1 MKNPLIK
8 RIPKELASDWRK
20 YLVIIIFMVVMIG
33 VISGMYVGH
42 DSMLKAIDAGREE
55 LIIEDG
61 SFELSKEASP
71 TLVAAIESGERAD
84 VRQYF
89 IDEGIREADEE
100 VAKAVEENL
109 DTTVRAEIEAAV
121 REQCAANGITDEEM
135 ITGQIDAA
143 MEANYDDAIA
153 QAMRKRIKPSP
164 KRSTRSGMR
173 PRTNMV

>member
-8 RIPKELASDWRK
+8 RIPKELASDWHK

-42 DSMLKAIDAGREE
+42 DGMLEAVAVGREE
-55 LIIEDG
+55 LMIEDG

-71 TLVAAIESGERAD
+71 SLLAAIENGQRAD

-109 DTTVRAEIEAAV
+109 DTT
-121 REQCAANGITDEEM
+121 
-135 ITGQIDAA
+135 
-143 MEANYDDAIA
+143 
-153 QAMRKRIKPSP
+153 
-164 KRSTRSGMR
+164 
-173 PRTNMV
+173 